1 MMADIKVLVCPL
13 VCSTGSDTLTASVL
27 SMLFNHLEIN
37 LLPMLNSIK
46 QKICE
51 LTGNLDQ
58 LVYFFYKGVLN
69 KISFS

>member
-13 VCSTGSDTLTASVL
+13 VCSAGSDTLTASVF
-27 SMLFNHLEIN
+27 SMPFNHLEIS

-51 LTGNLDQ
+51 LTGCQ
-58 LVYFFYKGVLN
+58 
-69 KISFS
+69 ISIWIN